1 MGTIFISDPNITVQ
15 PVVIIHITLLVYKWN
30 NQHHSSIVLSIYSD
44 VGVVLI
50 CKYIILVSQVD
61 LNAGSQELSESRIS
75 CKVHYQVASAGIND
89 NKNKG

>member
-61 LNAGSQELSESRIS
+61 LTSPQRWLTRAE
-75 CKVHYQVASAGIND
+75 
-89 NKNKG
+89 